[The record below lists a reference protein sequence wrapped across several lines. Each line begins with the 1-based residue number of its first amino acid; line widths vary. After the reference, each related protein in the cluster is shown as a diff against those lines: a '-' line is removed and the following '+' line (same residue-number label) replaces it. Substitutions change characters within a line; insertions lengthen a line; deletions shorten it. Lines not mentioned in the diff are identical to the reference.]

1 MLRVGALLKG
11 KTVGFCAQRPFTVNP
26 VEVAENQE
34 AVMNGLS
41 ATTIYAIQRFFG
53 QNIQSPLGANIY
65 SLFVSGVLG
74 ATGHLS
80 DAKALN
86 VFFVRFR
93 TRAMGGGGVSMV
105 ILFCCYL

>member
-1 MLRVGALLKG
+1 M
-11 KTVGFCAQRPFTVNP
+11 
-26 VEVAENQE
+26 
-34 AVMNGLS
+34 
-41 ATTIYAIQRFFG
+41 
-53 QNIQSPLGANIY
+53 Y
-65 SLFVSGVLG
+65 SLFVSGVVG